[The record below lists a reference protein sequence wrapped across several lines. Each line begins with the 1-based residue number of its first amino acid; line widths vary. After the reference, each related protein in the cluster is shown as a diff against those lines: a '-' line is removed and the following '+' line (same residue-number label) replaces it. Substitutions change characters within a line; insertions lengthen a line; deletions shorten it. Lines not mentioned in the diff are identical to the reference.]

1 MPYIMEIY
9 TDGGC
14 RRNGRSD
21 AIGAAAVV
29 FKKRFGKCTGWTRS
43 LPRYPPPT
51 NQRAEITAIIFAL
64 EKALDKFERLDT
76 NPYLEVK
83 IYSDSRYA
91 IGCMTNWIY
100 KWTKNGWTNAAGNEV
115 ANRDLIEKASDLDD
129 RLQAEGE
136 VDYIWIPREKN
147 QMADEMCND
156 DMDDQE
162 EKTDYSSDDYDYYY

>member
-29 FKKRFGKCTGWTRS
+29 FKNRFGKCTGWTRS

-83 IYSDSRYA
+83 IYSDS
-91 IGCMTNWIY
+91 
-100 KWTKNGWTNAAGNEV
+100 
-115 ANRDLIEKASDLDD
+115 
-129 RLQAEGE
+129 
-136 VDYIWIPREKN
+136 
-147 QMADEMCND
+147 
-156 DMDDQE
+156 
-162 EKTDYSSDDYDYYY
+162 